1 MSALDNRTAPADKAS
16 PSLCR
21 YQGRPGNGPE
31 EHVVNEK
38 RLAQIDIV
46 PVTLDPDLV
55 VLRIQLPKR
64 LLRSVRIQAAL
75 DGKSLDDF
83 ISEVIEEQLRR

>member
-1 MSALDNRTAPADKAS
+1 M
-16 PSLCR
+16 
-21 YQGRPGNGPE
+21 
-31 EHVVNEK
+31 NEK
-38 RLAQIDIV
+38 RLARIDIV

>member
-1 MSALDNRTAPADKAS
+1 M
-16 PSLCR
+16 
-21 YQGRPGNGPE
+21 
-31 EHVVNEK
+31 NEK
-38 RLAQIDIV
+38 RLAQIGIV